1 MERKKLKNSVYLEE
15 SLDLG
20 SFTSDETASGPAV
33 RLGSQYDLVA
43 VLYHKGSQATG
54 GHYVAEV
61 KDTEND
67 R

>member
-1 MERKKLKNSVYLEE
+1 MVTPNQPPNDSIIGGPHSV
-15 SLDLG
+15 
-20 SFTSDETASGPAV
+20 GPC
-33 RLGSQYDLVA
+33 SYKYELVA